1 MVTVFANFFF
11 FFLVFDAVNIKKKK
25 KIVTNINSL
34 TNQFMEDVE
43 RKREFLYYE
52 IQKFIICYSKIAAKL
67 KTRLI

>member
-1 MVTVFANFFF
+1 
-11 FFLVFDAVNIKKKK
+11 
-25 KIVTNINSL
+25 
-34 TNQFMEDVE
+34 MEDVE